1 MIKLEDNE
9 KVIKVFRKHWLPV
22 SVEMLSL
29 LLVVAIPIFAFA
41 FLRNNLLFDLSIR
54 NAYFLLLLYTFF
66 LIFIWILSAIIWL
79 DYYLDMWV
87 LTDKRLIDVEQK
99 GLFSREIS
107 SLRLD
112 RIQDI
117 TVEIYGLVN
126 TLLKIGNVHVQTAS
140 AQKEFLI
147 RQVSKPDLVKSLI
160 NTAHSLEIEKIQT
173 VRIED

>member
-9 KVIKVFRKHWLPV
+9 KIIKVFRKHWLPI
-22 SVEMLSL
+22 SL
-29 LLVVAIPIFAFA
+29 ELMSLFLVAIIPIILFS
-41 FLRNNLLFDLSIR
+41 FLRNTLFFDLSLR
-54 NAYFLLLLYTFF
+54 NAYFLFLLYTLF

-79 DYYLDMWV
+79 DFYLDMWV

-99 GLFSREIS
+99 GLFSRDIS

-117 TVEIYGLVN
+117 KIETHGLVN
-126 TLLKIGNVHVQTAS
+126 TLLKIGDVHVQTAS

-147 RQVSKPDLVKSLI
+147 RQINKPDLVKSSI
-160 NTAHSLEIEKIQT
+160 NTAHNLEMEKAKI
-173 VRIED
+173 VRLEN

>member
-22 SVEMLSL
+22 SMELLSL
-29 LLVVAIPIFAFA
+29 LLVVVIPIFVFA

-54 NAYFLLLLYTFF
+54 NAYFLFLLYTFF

-79 DYYLDMWV
+79 DYYLDMWL

-117 TVEIYGLVN
+117 TVETYGLVN

-160 NTAHSLEIEKIQT
+160 NTAHNLEMEKVQVVKIEN
-173 VRIED
+173 